1 MESGIDIA
9 MYPPK
14 DIAYQHTVFCQT
26 CLPYR
31 NPGDEVR
38 VWERRQGQVLLRVEA
53 GAALN
58 PGTNEFIELGLPFGP
73 KSRLILSHLNSEA
86 IKTGSPVIEV
96 EKHFTGFVKRLIDPL
111 KSGRSSPNGREI
123 NLFKTQLSALAAS
136 SIRLGIKQDQRAVT
150 IKSEIVQAFDLW
162 FSKGDNQR
170 ILWPSILRLSDEYFN
185 SLVIH
190 AVPLDERALT
200 ALAHSA
206 MALDI
211 YTWLAQRLHRVPAN
225 HPHIDVVKLGF
236 GTAFVTPNLKEKLS
250 VYREYDM
257 PVYFG
262 GTLFEA
268 FLIRNQFEDYIA
280 VCKEFGVSY
289 MEVSDGSITIP
300 HAEKCGYIEKL
311 SKHGVVLSEVGSK
324 DAAHIIPP
332 YKWIELMSA
341 ELSAGAAYVIA
352 EAREAGNVGIYRGSG
367 EVREGLVQ
375 EILTQIPAEKILWEA
390 PQKAQQLY
398 FLELIGCNVN
408 LGNIA
413 PSEIIALEAM
423 RIGLR
428 GDTFELYLDK
438 K

>member
-1 MESGIDIA
+1 MNFNLTQI
-9 MYPPK
+9 P
-14 DIAYQHTVFCQT
+14 
-26 CLPYR
+26 
-31 NPGDEVR
+31 
-38 VWERRQGQVLLRVEA
+38 ER
-53 GAALN
+53 
-58 PGTNEFIELGLPFGP
+58 
-73 KSRLILSHLNSEA
+73 
-86 IKTGSPVIEV
+86 
-96 EKHFTGFVKRLIDPL
+96 
-111 KSGRSSPNGREI
+111 
-123 NLFKTQLSALAAS
+123 
-136 SIRLGIKQDQRAVT
+136 T
-150 IKSEIVQAFDLW
+150 IKPRANGITMVMD
-162 FSKGDNQR
+162 KG
-170 ILWPSILRLSDEYFN
+170 LSIGEARNLMS
-185 SLVIH
+185 VG
-190 AVPLDERALT
+190 
-200 ALAHSA
+200 
-206 MALDI
+206 
-211 YTWLAQRLHRVPAN
+211 

-250 VYREYDM
+250 VYREFDM